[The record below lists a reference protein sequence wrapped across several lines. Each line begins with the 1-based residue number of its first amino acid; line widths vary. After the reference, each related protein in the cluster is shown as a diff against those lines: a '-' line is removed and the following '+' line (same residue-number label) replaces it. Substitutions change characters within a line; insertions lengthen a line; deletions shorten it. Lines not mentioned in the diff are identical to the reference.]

1 MKGLFLLLLLAP
13 ALGLAQEVREISL
26 RTLCFKRVG
35 NVNELLLL
43 TGPAENPQPVTVPL
57 YSSYSEEIAIKTSR
71 DSLAFALKNPNSSEE
86 NVQTTFPIVG
96 EGRFADSKRQV
107 AIFIPSGDE
116 KKPYNVLVLD
126 ESSQAFPLGSTF
138 LVNLAPEAIRFTL
151 GEKDLVVQ
159 PGKMGNVAKPQKV
172 TAMNQATMR
181 IFIPVKDDPSKWQA
195 VTSTVWR
202 ITDNKRSLA
211 IAYQDPKNDRIYV
224 SAHQETPPWERPD
237 LEALMGG
244 Q

>member
-1 MKGLFLLLLLAP
+1 MKGLLSLILLLP
-13 ALGLAQEVREISL
+13 SITLAQEGREVSL

-35 NVNELLLL
+35 DVSELLLL
-43 TGPAENPQPVTVPL
+43 TGPEDNPLPIEVPL
-57 YSSYSEEIAIKTSR
+57 YSSYSDEILLKTTRSSF
-71 DSLAFALKNPNSSEE
+71 DFALKDPKGVAGVEQSK
-86 NVQTTFPIVG
+86 FPIVG
-96 EGRFADSKRQV
+96 TGRLADSKRQV

-126 ESSQAFPLGSTF
+126 ESSQAFPLGTTF
-138 LVNLAPEAIRFTL
+138 LVNLAPQAIRFTL
-151 GEKDLVVQ
+151 GEKDLIVQ
-159 PGKMGNVAKPQKV
+159 PGKMGNVEKPQRV
-172 TAMNQATMR
+172 TEMNQATMR
-181 IFIPVKDDPSKWQA
+181 IFIPGTTDPSKWQA

-211 IAYQDPKNDRIYV
+211 IAYQDPKSKRIYV

-237 LEALMGG
+237 LELLMK